1 MNIETLFNV
10 LIKPLLQVVG
20 ITYYINYKRN
30 GINKKTEFNIL
41 IMGIKKL
48 LKSFN
53 KDSLWHIQMCQFH
66 KKSLRNIFATFNC
79 FRFEIKSTL

>member
-10 LIKPLLQVVG
+10 LIKPLLQVVDS
-20 ITYYINYKRN
+20 TYYINYKRN

-66 KKSLRNIFATFNC
+66 KKKPTQYFCNFQL
-79 FRFEIKSTL
+79 L